1 MPRST
6 LVFKRFNI
14 LFVQPDPFYTFSPLR
29 DSLGLAT
36 RDISVYLDCKLLV
49 LELISV
55 VFVDLH
61 RSTKRLPRLRI
72 FLTDT
77 MPTE

>member
-1 MPRST
+1 MT
-6 LVFKRFNI
+6 F
-14 LFVQPDPFYTFSPLR
+14 FYIFLLR
-29 DSLGLAT
+29 DHLGLAT
-36 RDISVYLDCKLLV
+36 RDINVYIDCKLLV

>member
-1 MPRST
+1 MT
-6 LVFKRFNI
+6 F
-14 LFVQPDPFYTFSPLR
+14 FYIFLLR
-29 DSLGLAT
+29 DPLGLAT
-36 RDISVYLDCKLLV
+36 RDINADIDCKLIV

>member
-1 MPRST
+1 MT
-6 LVFKRFNI
+6 F
-14 LFVQPDPFYTFSPLR
+14 FYIFLLR
-29 DSLGLAT
+29 DHLGLAT
-36 RDISVYLDCKLLV
+36 RDINVYIDCKLLV

-55 VFVDLH
+55 VFVALH
-61 RSTKRLPRLRI
+61 RFTKRLPRLRI